1 MNPSLLIAVVRDMPT
16 FRPPV
21 YTKVSN
27 PSGAVESCYLFT
39 IDYEAS
45 DKKITYVAD
54 EEPSLTF
61 LQACVVE
68 NTEWWNGILQLFLQS
83 AAKLFSKP
91 YTVQQINKITK
102 HTLKGTAPASY
113 PANVTVQPRS
123 IQIQGGVIWV
133 HWEYIAD
140 PITIDIPDLE
150 EPVDLPVFDK
160 DELEE
165 VTGDEVPAD
174 ENATEVEIDSP
185 TKFYDKQKVKEARLR
200 AKIAMYKAQRQMS
213 KFYEKYG
220 TDVTDSDTESEY
232 ASEEDQV

>member
-1 MNPSLLIAVVRDMPT
+1 MPT

-21 YTKVSN
+21 YTKVST

-39 IDYEAS
+39 IDHDAV

-54 EEPSLTF
+54 EMPTLTS

-68 NTEWWNGILQLFLQS
+68 NAEWWNATLQAFLQS
-83 AAKLFSKP
+83 ATKLFSKP
-91 YTVQQINKITK
+91 YTVQQIHKIMK
-102 HTLKGTAPASY
+102 HTLKGTEPSSY
-113 PANVTVQPRS
+113 PANVTVQPKS
-123 IQIQGGVIWV
+123 FQIQGGVFWV
-133 HWEYIAD
+133 HWMYVAD

-160 DELEE
+160 DGLEE
-165 VTGDEVPAD
+165 VNGDEVPAD

-232 ASEEDQV
+232 ASEEEVQL